1 MVSNENTKNLKIIIK
16 LVLFCARQGIA
27 FRGHDETNES
37 SNKGNFIEL
46 IELVSSFI
54 QSLFDFTSRDKTATY
69 ISKTIQNEIIDLL
82 AKEVRVTISLEIKSN
97 IFFAL
102 IVDETTD
109 ISTNEQFTFCVRYV
123 DENFKIFERFFG
135 FWRLEKTDAQTILEL
150 VKNILKELGLD
161 INNISGIYIYI
172 G

>member
-123 DENFKIFERFFG
+123 DENFKIFERFFR